1 MALREVA
8 RVKRC
13 QSFGETDDGA
23 EVGEEAAL
31 SLEFE
36 KDELRK
42 LDDARFGMGM
52 GMGAGTERLG
62 IYAGGD
68 AGYDKSKL
76 KDWDSPYPAWACEP
90 GRRNSVFSF
99 SRSRPWAL
107 MDVKSEVGMI
117 DAVSLTSC
125 ESPNLGC
132 TESRR
137 ASWW

>member
-23 EVGEEAAL
+23 EVGEEPAL

-36 KDELRK
+36 KDGLRK
-42 LDDARFGMGM
+42 LVDARFGM
-52 GMGAGTERLG
+52 GMGAGTERGKSLG

-68 AGYDKSKL
+68 AGYDESKL
-76 KDWDSPYPAWACEP
+76 KDWDSPYPAWVCDT

-99 SRSRPWAL
+99 SRSGHWAL
-107 MDVKSEVGMI
+107 MDVESKGGMI
-117 DAVSLTSC
+117 DAVSLTPC
-125 ESPNLGC
+125 ESSNLGC
-132 TESRR
+132 TEPRR
-137 ASWW
+137 AR